1 MQKLILDMDYVLH
14 NFKQYDTHH
23 YVNYISQK
31 TVIKTT
37 LYRNSILRFSSSIFL
52 IGIYLRNI

>member
-37 LYRNSILRFSSSIFL
+37 LYRNSILRFSS
-52 IGIYLRNI
+52 